1 MEKSQKVNQKFLNK
15 KTMEMTTFYTF
26 IYILIILIILRL
38 LYNKRIFS
46 IVSPIDLYI
55 LFFTA
60 VIIIN
65 CLYIYYPKEQRFDM
79 YNLDTLNHKNF
90 NKQVNVFLRMMTLFL
105 IGVFIYILKNKNY
118 IQISSK
124 LIQIVNV
131 QNLSIDYITIKKIMI
146 IVLYL
151 CCSLVI
157 FDYGSELFYR
167 FNYIPQK
174 SSMLK
179 TIYTILLII
188 LSVLSAISLK
198 HNRITAIITIVI
210 VLLIGIGLGSR
221 MATVD
226 LIVFVITYSFMLK
239 SKRIKIKYFIIWIP
253 LIIVFFGYNI
263 ALRTE
268 TNVHGL
274 IPYLNIFLKKPEVIY
289 KNTLFNIYYT
299 FVYGFVATS
308 ETIKLY
314 HGNIGN
320 LITCINPMP
329 GNLTNWYSF
338 SQRMRINIYAPYTS
352 IGELAKFPIF
362 SFIYYIF
369 LGYYFSYCDF
379 YIKKSI
385 QAKKLLVPAIII
397 ILLLLFIMFSFEYNL
412 RSSIRYLYYS
422 AFILMLS
429 KIKINGKV

>member
-1 MEKSQKVNQKFLNK
+1 
-15 KTMEMTTFYTF
+15 MTLFYTF
-26 IYILIILIILRL
+26 IYILTSFIIIIILF
-38 LYNKRIFS
+38 NKRVFS

-65 CLYIYYPKEQRFDM
+65 CLYIYYPKQQKFDI
-79 YNLDTLNHKNF
+79 YNLDTLNAKNF
-90 NKQVNVFLRMMTLFL
+90 NKQVNVFLRMMMFFL
-105 IGVFIYILKNKNY
+105 IGVYIYILKNKNY
-118 IQISSK
+118 TQISSK
-124 LIQIVNV
+124 AIQIINV
-131 QNLSIDYITIKKIMI
+131 ENISINYTTIKKIMI

-151 CCSLVI
+151 CCSLVF
-157 FDYGSELFYR
+157 FDYGTELFYR
-167 FNYIPQK
+167 LNYIPQK

-188 LSVLSAISLK
+188 LSVLSAISFK
-198 HNRITAIITIVI
+198 KNKIPAIITIAI

-226 LIVFVITYSFMLK
+226 LIVFVLTYSFMLK

-268 TNVHGL
+268 TNIHGL
-274 IPYLNIFLKKPEVIY
+274 IPYLNIFFKKPEVIY

-299 FVYGFVATS
+299 FVYGFIATS

-314 HGNIGN
+314 HENMGN

-329 GNLTNWYSF
+329 GNLTDWYSF

-362 SFIYYIF
+362 SFIYYVF

-379 YIKKSI
+379 HIKFFI
-385 QAKKLLVPAIII
+385 QAKKLLVPAITI
-397 ILLLLFIMFSFEYNL
+397 ILLLLFIVFSFEYNL

-429 KIKINGKV
+429 KIKINGKA

>member
-1 MEKSQKVNQKFLNK
+1 
-15 KTMEMTTFYTF
+15 MTLFYTF
-26 IYILIILIILRL
+26 IYILTSFIIIIILF
-38 LYNKRIFS
+38 NKRVFS

-65 CLYIYYPKEQRFDM
+65 CLYIYYPKQQKFDI
-79 YNLDTLNHKNF
+79 YNLDTLNAKNF
-90 NKQVNVFLRMMTLFL
+90 NKQVNVFLRMMMFFL
-105 IGVFIYILKNKNY
+105 IGVYIYILKNKNY
-118 IQISSK
+118 TQISSK
-124 LIQIVNV
+124 AIQIINV
-131 QNLSIDYITIKKIMI
+131 ENILINYTTIKKIMI
-146 IVLYL
+146 LVLYL
-151 CCSLVI
+151 CCSLVF
-157 FDYGSELFYR
+157 FDYGTELFYR
-167 FNYIPQK
+167 LNYIPQK

-188 LSVLSAISLK
+188 LSVLSAISFK
-198 HNRITAIITIVI
+198 KNKIPAIITIAI

-226 LIVFVITYSFMLK
+226 LIVFVLTYSFMLK

-268 TNVHGL
+268 TNIHGL
-274 IPYLNIFLKKPEVIY
+274 IPYLNIFFKNPEVIY

-299 FVYGFVATS
+299 FVYGFIATS

-314 HGNIGN
+314 HENMGN

-329 GNLTNWYSF
+329 GNLTDWYSF

-362 SFIYYIF
+362 SFIYYVF

-379 YIKKSI
+379 HIKYFI
-385 QAKKLLVPAIII
+385 QAKKLLVPAITI

-429 KIKINGKV
+429 KIKINGKA

>member
-1 MEKSQKVNQKFLNK
+1 
-15 KTMEMTTFYTF
+15 MEMTLFYTF
-26 IYILIILIILRL
+26 IYILTSFIIIIILF
-38 LYNKRIFS
+38 NKRVFS

-65 CLYIYYPKEQRFDM
+65 CLYIYYPKQQKFDI
-79 YNLDTLNHKNF
+79 YNLDTLNAKNF
-90 NKQVNVFLRMMTLFL
+90 NKQVNVFLRMMMFFL
-105 IGVFIYILKNKNY
+105 IGVYIYILKNKNY
-118 IQISSK
+118 TQISSK
-124 LIQIVNV
+124 AIQIINV
-131 QNLSIDYITIKKIMI
+131 ENISINYTTIKKIMI

-151 CCSLVI
+151 CCSLVF
-157 FDYGSELFYR
+157 FDYGTELFYR
-167 FNYIPQK
+167 LNYIPQK

-188 LSVLSAISLK
+188 LSVLSAISFK
-198 HNRITAIITIVI
+198 KNKIPAIITIAI

-226 LIVFVITYSFMLK
+226 LIVFVLTYSFMLK

-268 TNVHGL
+268 TNIHGL
-274 IPYLNIFLKKPEVIY
+274 IPYLNIFFKKPEVIY

-299 FVYGFVATS
+299 FVYGFIATS

-314 HGNIGN
+314 HENMGN

-329 GNLTNWYSF
+329 GNLTDWYSF

-362 SFIYYIF
+362 SFIYYVF

-379 YIKKSI
+379 HIKFFI
-385 QAKKLLVPAIII
+385 QAKKLLVPAITI
-397 ILLLLFIMFSFEYNL
+397 ILLLLFIVFSFEYNL

-429 KIKINGKV
+429 KIKINGKA